1 MRPYACYSTPAET
14 GDRCALTIADYLPI
28 LMMLV
33 VGALFGGVSMFVSK
47 FLAPR
52 RPTRT
57 KLEPYE
63 CGIVADKEPPERFP
77 VRFYMVAMLFILFD
91 IEIVFM
97 YPWAV
102 AYGRLGLF
110 GFAEMAVFLLILLGA
125 YAYIWREG
133 VLDWAPRRALL
144 VGSRSSRES
153 DAARESGRAA

>member
-1 MRPYACYSTPAET
+1 MRPYACDSNPAET

-33 VGALFGGVSMFVSK
+33 VGALFGAVSMFVSK

-52 RPTRT
+52 RPTRA

-110 GFAEMAVFLLILLGA
+110 GFFEMAVFLLILLGA

-144 VGSRSSRES
+144 VGSRNSRES
-153 DAARESGRAA
+153 VAPHERGRAA

>member
-1 MRPYACYSTPAET
+1 M
-14 GDRCALTIADYLPI
+14 TIADYLPI

-33 VGALFGGVSMFVSK
+33 VGALFGGVSMFASK

-110 GFAEMAVFLLILLGA
+110 GFIEMAVFLLILLGA

-133 VLDWAPRRALL
+133 VLDWAPRRALP
-144 VGSRSSRES
+144 VGSRNSREAS
-153 DAARESGRAA
+153 ATHETGRAA